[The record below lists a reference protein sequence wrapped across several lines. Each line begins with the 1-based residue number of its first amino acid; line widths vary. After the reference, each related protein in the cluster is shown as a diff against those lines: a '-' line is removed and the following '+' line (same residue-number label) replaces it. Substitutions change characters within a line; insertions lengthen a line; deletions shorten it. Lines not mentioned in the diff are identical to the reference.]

1 MRAQDRYED
10 PHVASRRI
18 GPKGDEVSPSSSPV
32 SSLPDPYDPLLVGGQ
47 RCRMGLTYKLELLGV
62 LKALPSSNEEHSC
75 IDARVEAGLCI
86 KSFAIPGV
94 GQGWGEAGL
103 D

>member
-1 MRAQDRYED
+1 
-10 PHVASRRI
+10 
-18 GPKGDEVSPSSSPV
+18 
-32 SSLPDPYDPLLVGGQ
+32 
-47 RCRMGLTYKLELLGV
+47 MGLTYKLELLGV

-86 KSFAIPGV
+86 KSFVIPGV